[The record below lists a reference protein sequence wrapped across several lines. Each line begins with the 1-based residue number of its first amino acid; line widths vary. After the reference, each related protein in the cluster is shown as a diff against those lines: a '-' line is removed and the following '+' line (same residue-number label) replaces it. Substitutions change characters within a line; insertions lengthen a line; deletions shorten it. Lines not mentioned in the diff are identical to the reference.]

1 MRFYNSLLIFFLFFI
16 FQQRLAAA
24 EIKTIVVT
32 PESFN
37 NYQNIA
43 KDAYIFCDTNNS
55 YNFHQIRTREN
66 LFERIKSN
74 NMNIGFTN
82 KTYWVKF
89 RINYIAE
96 QQEDYYLEVAR
107 PITNEVKLYHP
118 NKHGNYQ
125 LKESGDGIIFKNRD
139 IPHRKSVFQIT
150 LYPNV
155 INTFY
160 LKLSSDGE
168 VINLPIKLW
177 KQEAFRDSDYKD
189 QFFQGIYYGILF
201 FVFIIY
207 FFFYIALK
215 EKSFIFYVLYVLC
228 IALLQF
234 SLDGLSFN
242 FLFPNNIWW
251 ANKILLISACG
262 SLIFVTLYARRFLSI
277 PVRLPKYDKLILSFT
292 AIGLLSFF
300 FTVISEITYQLV
312 FPIINAGSLLA
323 TLVIF
328 ISIFILKYK
337 KFHVC
342 PYFITAFTLLI
353 SGAIIF
359 ILNNLSL
366 IPNSFLT
373 ENGLKLG
380 SGLEVV
386 FLSLSMANKFREI
399 QQEKEKAQQLAFEK
413 LQELNQVTQNINIE
427 LEKQVKQRTEEINKQ
442 KELIEEKNKD
452 ITDSIRYAR
461 RIQQAILPN
470 ELSINQYLP
479 DSFIFFMP
487 RDIVSGDFYWYKY
500 LRSNVYDKENGEILK
515 PLLVYAVA
523 DCTGHGVPGAFMSF
537 IGVNILN
544 ASSKEPSV
552 NSPGEA
558 LDYLNTNLTS
568 ILNSKDQY
576 DINDGMDIA
585 MIAVDLET
593 GFTQF
598 AGANNPV
605 LIFRKTDTGYTME
618 EIKGDK
624 QPIGANKLMHHSN
637 FTNHT
642 FNLNKGDTVYIF
654 SDGYADQFG
663 GAEGKKYKQK
673 RFKEFLLSIQNENMK
688 IQKQKLYDEFIAWK
702 GNLDQ
707 VDDICIIGIR
717 Y

>member
-1 MRFYNSLLIFFLFFI
+1 MKLFAKIFLIFLMFY
-16 FQQRLAAA
+16 FQNISAS
-24 EIKTIVVT
+24 EIKTIIIS
-32 PESFN
+32 PESFRD
-37 NYQNIA
+37 YQHLA

-55 YNFHQIRTREN
+55 YNFHQVRTREN
-66 LFERIKSN
+66 LFQRINSN
-74 NMNIGFTN
+74 NMNTGFTN
-82 KTYWVKF
+82 KSYWVKF
-89 RINYIAE
+89 RINYVAE
-96 QQEDYYLEVAR
+96 ESENYYLEVAR

-118 NKHGNYQ
+118 DKHGNYQ
-125 LKESGDGIIFKNRD
+125 LKESGDGIKFNKRD
-139 IPHRKSVFQIT
+139 VPHRKSVFLVT

-160 LKLSSDGE
+160 IKLSSDGE

-177 KQEAFRDSDYKD
+177 KQEALRDSDYKD
-189 QFFQGIYYGILF
+189 QFFQGIYYGVLF

-207 FFFYIALK
+207 FFFYLALK

-277 PVRLPKYDKLILSFT
+277 PERLPKYDKLILSFT
-292 AIGLLSFF
+292 AIGLLSFLL
-300 FTVISEITYQLV
+300 TVISETTYQIT
-312 FPIINAGSLLA
+312 FPIINAGSLIA
-323 TLVIF
+323 TIAIF
-328 ISIFILKYK
+328 VSMIVLKK
-337 KFHVC
+337 KNYPVC
-342 PYFITAFTLLI
+342 PYFFTAFTLLI
-353 SGAIIF
+353 IGAILF
-359 ILNNLSL
+359 IANNLSL
-366 IPNSFLT
+366 IPNSFFT

-380 SGLEVV
+380 SGFEVI

-413 LQELNQVTQNINIE
+413 LQEINQITQTVNIE

-442 KELIEEKNKD
+442 KLLIEEKNKD

-461 RIQQAILPN
+461 RIQHAVLPN
-470 ELSINQYLP
+470 EDSITQYLP
-479 DSFIFFMP
+479 ESFICFMP

-500 LRSNVYDKENGEILK
+500 LKSTVNDSEKGTVSK
-515 PLLVYAVA
+515 PMFVFSVA

-537 IGVNILN
+537 IGINILN

-558 LDYLNTNLTS
+558 LDYLNTKL
-568 ILNSKDQY
+568 IELLNSKNHEN
-576 DINDGMDIA
+576 INDGMDIA
-585 MIAVDLET
+585 MIAVDLES
-593 GFTQF
+593 GHTQF

-605 LIFRKTDTGYTME
+605 LIFRKNNNEYSIE

-624 QPIGANKLMHHSN
+624 QPIGASKLMEHRK

-642 FNLNKGDTVYIF
+642 FKLNKGDTIYLF

-663 GAEGKKYKQK
+663 GSEGKKYKYK
-673 RFKEFLLSIQNENMK
+673 RFKEFLLSMQNESLTE
-688 IQKQKLYDEFIAWK
+688 QKNKLYEEFINWK
-702 GNLDQ
+702 GDLDQ